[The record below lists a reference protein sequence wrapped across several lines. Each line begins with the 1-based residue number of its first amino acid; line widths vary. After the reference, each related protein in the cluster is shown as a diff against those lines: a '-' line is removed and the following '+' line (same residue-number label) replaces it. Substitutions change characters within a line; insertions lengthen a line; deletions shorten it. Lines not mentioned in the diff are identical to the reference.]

1 MVGRNSCLRLLRQ
14 EAARLHTLRVRAEFA
29 RRRAE
34 RLPGRR
40 VWNRE
45 LFMVQ
50 VRKARS
56 EPEHDRYST
65 SSGLEEFLLWQG
77 PLREEEG
84 TPTVDAWMGRRT
96 S

>member
-1 MVGRNSCLRLLRQ
+1 
-14 EAARLHTLRVRAEFA
+14 
-29 RRRAE
+29 
-34 RLPGRR
+34 
-40 VWNRE
+40 
-45 LFMVQ
+45 MVQ

>member
-1 MVGRNSCLRLLRQ
+1 MTA
-14 EAARLHTLRVRAEFA
+14 EHFAALPPSVRAEFA

-40 VWNRE
+40 VRNRE
-45 LFMVQ
+45 MFMAQ
-50 VRKARS
+50 MRKARS
-56 EPEHDRYST
+56 EPDHYRYST

-77 PLREEEG
+77 PLPEEQG
-84 TPTVDAWMGRRT
+84 TPTVDAWMGRRA